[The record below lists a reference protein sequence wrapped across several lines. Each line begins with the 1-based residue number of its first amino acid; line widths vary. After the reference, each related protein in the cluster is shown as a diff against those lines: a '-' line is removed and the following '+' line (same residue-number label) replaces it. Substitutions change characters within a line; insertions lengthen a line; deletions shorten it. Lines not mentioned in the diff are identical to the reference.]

1 VIADPASLTVLVN
14 HAIFKRRDYN
24 GSEIAM
30 LLWAVDKLEL
40 PIMTEL
46 TAAMTSRIVEA
57 KDSFSARNI
66 AMTLTTLAKDGTPMD
81 TAVSAALV
89 KRAVTIR
96 ATFDEQAIAS
106 TLWALASSGSPMDA
120 VLVDA
125 LVEQATKKMESF
137 SAPGIARLLWALHV
151 AGVLS
156 REKRLVDSLVQRSID
171 IHDRFNPFDI
181 ATLFSALAQCSHP
194 VDKDLGVVISAHSVK
209 RAKGFVASDIAA
221 FLSSLVTLDMPL
233 EPTLVAALTN
243 RALRNLRSLP
253 IHASLLTCVVPSCF
267 PALCSLCLS

>member
-96 ATFDEQAIAS
+96 ATFDEQAIARRTSPKSCSRS
-106 TLWALASSGSPMDA
+106 TVVGALAA
-120 VLVDA
+120 VGRR
-125 LVEQATKKMESF
+125 S
-137 SAPGIARLLWALHV
+137 RRV
-151 AGVLS
+151 A
-156 REKRLVDSLVQRSID
+156 
-171 IHDRFNPFDI
+171 F
-181 ATLFSALAQCSHP
+181 A
-194 VDKDLGVVISAHSVK
+194 
-209 RAKGFVASDIAA
+209 
-221 FLSSLVTLDMPL
+221 
-233 EPTLVAALTN
+233 
-243 RALRNLRSLP
+243 
-253 IHASLLTCVVPSCF
+253 
-267 PALCSLCLS
+267 CLIR